1 MVKKQTPVDYFNE
14 FLESEKS
21 SGVLL
26 IICTAISL
34 LLANSPLSS
43 AYLGIFNFTFGIES
57 LHLREPVLL
66 WINDLL
72 MAIFF
77 LLVGLEIKREFV
89 CGELSSF
96 KKGVLPIGVALGGM
110 IFPALIFVMF
120 NAGTDTIS
128 GWGIP
133 MATDIAFALGIISI
147 AGKAV
152 PYSLKVFLVALAV
165 VDDLGAIIVIAIF
178 YTSNLALVNLLY
190 AGICLIALFAM
201 NKLKVKS
208 IFLYFIPGIFLWYF
222 VFLSGIH
229 ATIAGVLLA
238 LMIPIFKDKEVS
250 PLHRLE
256 HSLHKPVNFLVM
268 PLFALANT
276 SIVLDSSFIA
286 SLSSNYSVGIMFG
299 LLFGKPI
306 GVLIATW
313 LLIKTKIAEF
323 PDGSKWSQI
332 IGVGFLAGIGFTM
345 SIFITTLAFNDFNI
359 IERAKFSILIASLLS
374 GIIGFIILKKNGKN
388 IPSD

>member
-1 MVKKQTPVDYFNE
+1 MAKKVSADYFQE

-21 SGVLL
+21 SGIILIVCTVL
-26 IICTAISL
+26 SL
-34 LLANSPLSS
+34 LLANSQFSESYLS
-43 AYLGIFNFTFGIES
+43 IFNFSFGPES
-57 LHLREPVLL
+57 LHLREPMLL

-110 IFPALIFVMF
+110 IFPALIYTFF
-120 NAGTDTIS
+120 NAGTETVS

-133 MATDIAFALGIISI
+133 MATDIAFALGIISL

-178 YTSNLALVNLLY
+178 YTSNLALINLLY
-190 AGICLIALFAM
+190 AGICLVVLLAM
-201 NKLKVKS
+201 NKFNVKN
-208 IFLYFIPGIFLWYF
+208 ILLYFIPGVFLWYF

-238 LMIPIFKDKEVS
+238 LTIPIFKDKDIS

-256 HSLHKPVNFLVM
+256 HSLHKPVNFFIM

-276 SIVLDSSFIA
+276 SIVLDSTFAA
-286 SLSSNYSVGIMFG
+286 SLSSSYSIGIMLG
-299 LLFGKPI
+299 LFLGKPI
-306 GVLIATW
+306 GVLISTW
-313 LLIKTKIAEF
+313 ILIKSKIAEF
-323 PDGSKWSQI
+323 PDEAKWSQI
-332 IGVGFLAGIGFTM
+332 TGVGFLAGIGFTM
-345 SIFITTLAFNDFNI
+345 SIFITTLAFTDFSV
-359 IERAKFSILIASLLS
+359 IERAKLSILIASLLS
-374 GIIGFIILKKNGKN
+374 GVIGFIILKKNGKN
-388 IPSD
+388 ITT

>member
-1 MVKKQTPVDYFNE
+1 MTKKPTTDFFQE

-26 IICTAISL
+26 IICTVISL
-34 LLANSPLSS
+34 LLANSPLSES
-43 AYLGIFNFTFGIES
+43 YLSIFNFSFGPES

-77 LLVGLEIKREFV
+77 LFVGLEIKREFV
-89 CGELSSF
+89 SGELSSF

-110 IFPALIFVMF
+110 IFPALIFTAF

-133 MATDIAFALGIISI
+133 MATDIAFALGIISL
-147 AGKAV
+147 AGKSV

-178 YTSNLALVNLLY
+178 YTANLALMNLLY
-190 AGICLIALFAM
+190 AGICLIILLAM
-201 NKLKVKS
+201 NKFKIKNIL
-208 IFLYFIPGIFLWYF
+208 FYFIPGIFLWYF

-229 ATIAGVLLA
+229 ATIAGVLFA
-238 LMIPIFKDKEVS
+238 LTIPIFKNTHVS

-256 HSLHKPVNFLVM
+256 HALHKPVNFLVM

-276 SIVLDSSFIA
+276 SIVLDSSFIT
-286 SLSSNYSVGIMFG
+286 SLSSNYSVGIMLG
-299 LLFGKPI
+299 LFLGKPI
-306 GVLIATW
+306 GILLSTW
-313 LLIKTKIAEF
+313 LLIKTKVAQF
-323 PDGSKWSQI
+323 PHNSKWSQI

-345 SIFITTLAFNDFNI
+345 SIFITTLAFNDFSV
-359 IERAKFSILIASLLS
+359 IERAKLSILIASLAS
-374 GIIGFIILKKNGKN
+374 GIIGYIILKNNGKKL
-388 IPSD
+388 SA

>member
-1 MVKKQTPVDYFNE
+1 MAKKRTVDFFKE
-14 FLESEKS
+14 FVQSEKS

-26 IICTAISL
+26 IIGTAISL
-34 LLANSPLSS
+34 LLANSSLSDS
-43 AYLGIFNFTFGIES
+43 YLNIFNFTFGPES

-77 LLVGLEIKREFV
+77 LFVGLEIKREFV
-89 CGELSSF
+89 SGELSSF
-96 KKGVLPIGVALGGM
+96 KKGVLPIGVAIGGM
-110 IFPALIFVMF
+110 IFPALIYTSF
-120 NAGTDTIS
+120 NAGTNTIS

-147 AGKAV
+147 AGKSV

-178 YTSNLALVNLLY
+178 YTSNLLLINLLY
-190 AGICLIALFAM
+190 AGICLVVLFVM
-201 NKLKVKS
+201 NKFKVKN

-222 VFLSGIH
+222 IFLSGIH

-238 LMIPIFKDKEVS
+238 ITIPIFKNTEVS

-256 HSLHKPVNFLVM
+256 HALHKPVNFLIM

-276 SIVLDSSFIA
+276 CIVLDSSFTA
-286 SLSSNYSVGIMFG
+286 SLGSTYSIGIILG
-299 LLFGKPI
+299 LLLGKPI
-306 GVLIATW
+306 GVLFSTW
-313 LLIKTKIAEF
+313 LLVKTKVAHF
-323 PDGSKWSQI
+323 PHQARWSQLA
-332 IGVGFLAGIGFTM
+332 GVGFLAGIGFTM
-345 SIFITTLAFNDFNI
+345 SIFITTLAFNDFDI
-359 IERAKFSILIASLLS
+359 IERAKLAILAASLIS
-374 GIIGFIILKKNGKN
+374 GVIGFIILKNNGKKL
-388 IPSD
+388 SA

>member
-1 MVKKQTPVDYFNE
+1 MAKTNTTDFFQE
-14 FLESEKS
+14 FIQSEKS

-34 LLANSPLSS
+34 LLANSPLSDS
-43 AYLGIFNFTFGIES
+43 YLNLFKFTFGPES

-77 LLVGLEIKREFV
+77 LLIGLEIKREFV
-89 CGELSSF
+89 SGELSSF
-96 KKGVLPIGVALGGM
+96 KKGILPIGVAIGGM
-110 IFPALIFVMF
+110 VFPALIYVLF
-120 NAGTDTIS
+120 NSGTETIS

-133 MATDIAFALGIISI
+133 MATDIAFALGIIAI
-147 AGKAV
+147 AGKSV

-178 YTSNLALVNLLY
+178 YTSNLLLINLFY
-190 AGICLIALFAM
+190 AGICLVILFTM
-201 NKLKVKS
+201 NKFKIKNIL
-208 IFLYFIPGIFLWYF
+208 LYFIPGIFLWYF
-222 VFLSGIH
+222 IFQSGIH

-238 LMIPIFKDKEVS
+238 LMIPIFKDTSKS

-256 HSLHKPVNFLVM
+256 HALHKPVNFLIM

-276 SIVLDSSFIA
+276 SIVLDSSFVT
-286 SLSSNYSVGIMFG
+286 SLSSNYSMGIMLG
-299 LLFGKPI
+299 LFLGKPI
-306 GVLIATW
+306 GVLLLTW
-313 LLIKTKIAEF
+313 VLIKLKIAQF
-323 PDGSKWSQI
+323 PENSTWSQV

-345 SIFITTLAFNDFNI
+345 SIFITTLAFNDFSI
-359 IERAKFSILIASLLS
+359 IERAKLGILIASLLS
-374 GIIGFIILKKNGKN
+374 GFIGFIILKKNGKKT
-388 IPSD
+388 PADL